1 MGQTR
6 TIQYVVEI
14 AHDDDEM
21 TGLEADIVFRE
32 RLRDAMNGVFA
43 VHVGRVV

>member
-1 MGQTR
+1 MGQRR

-14 AHDDDEM
+14 SHDEEEH
-21 TGLEADIVFRE
+21 TFVEADVVFRE
-32 RLRDAMNGVFA
+32 RLRDCLSGVFP